1 LYRFFKCFFCLP
13 GYPGYEM
20 GGRRKPTVSQE
31 KEGSRELIDHV
42 NLKLT
47 YF

>member
-1 LYRFFKCFFCLP
+1 MHVTISSR
-13 GYPGYEM
+13 M
-20 GGRRKPTVSQE
+20 GGESQQLAKE
-31 KEGSRELIDHV
+31 KEGSRQPIDHV